1 MQYIIIGGLFT
12 LAALQVNYHHAM
24 AEAHQLQ
31 TPQENKVIK
40 KFYPH
45 PYFDFDVPRNITTRV
60 GQTAFINCRVEQMG
74 DKSVSWIRKR
84 DLHIL
89 SAGTAVYTSDER
101 FQVIRSEKAENWT
114 LQIKFAQQRD
124 SGIYECQVNTEPKMS
139 MAFRLNV
146 VEAKAVILGPTD
158 LYVKM
163 GSIVTLTCIISQGPH
178 DLGTIYW
185 YRGSSLVQP
194 VPLHPSD
201 DALLAYPHR
210 ISVELKWTE
219 ALTSRLKILGAKLSD
234 SGNYTCLPTSAEGTS
249 VMVHVINGE
258 HPAAMQRGC
267 ATNTITDRWRSVQ
280 LLAAMLALLALHRC
294 LALQTEL
301 SRPPTDTDCDRRHRW
316 QQRQGGAVWRPPPAA
331 AAAAAAGT
339 LLATSSQGCKV
350 IPNHS
355 TGTISS
361 SAAMVTA

>member
-1 MQYIIIGGLFT
+1 MQYIIIGGLFM
-12 LAALQVNYHHAM
+12 LATFHFNERTAM
-24 AEAHQLQ
+24 AVNQHMA
-31 TPQENKVIK
+31 TAQENRVVK
-40 KFYPH
+40 KFSPH

-146 VEAKAVILGPTD
+146 VEAKAIILGPTD

-194 VPLHPSD
+194 VLLQSSDPS
-201 DALLAYPHR
+201 LAYLHR

-234 SGNYTCLPTSAEGTS
+234 TGNYTCLPTSAEGSS
-249 VMVHVINGE
+249 VLVHVINGE

-267 ATNTITDRWRSVQ
+267 ATTTNGNHRRSIQ
-280 LLAAMLALLALHRC
+280 LLAAMLAVLLLALHPGVLRG
-294 LALQTEL
+294 EL
-301 SRPPTDTDCDRRHRW
+301 GQPVPTGDGDRTP
-316 QQRQGGAVWRPPPAA
+316 QRTPAPA
-331 AAAAAAGT
+331 QD
-339 LLATSSQGCKV
+339 SSGCKV
-350 IPNHS
+350 IPRRPR
-355 TGTISS
+355 GTISS
-361 SAAMVTA
+361 STAA